1 VLELAFYGAE
11 GHIYTSPARFVEE
24 AGGRVLL
31 HELAYSFFWEETG
44 TETALAAPAK
54 RITPAAEV
62 EARFRLALAARGARL
77 RLARPRHVPPASARP
92 AGPPAP
98 PRSPPPLPPP
108 PSSDDDGF

>member
-1 VLELAFYGAE
+1 MLELAFYGAE

-44 TETALAAPAK
+44 TETTLAAPAK
-54 RITPAAEV
+54 RISPTAEV

-77 RLARPRHVPPASARP
+77 RLARPRHAPPPSLPPAR
-92 AGPPAP
+92 
-98 PRSPPPLPPP
+98 PPPPPPPPPP